1 MSGDGVA
8 RNNMVGPVLRVGEV
22 ADAVVEALQEDNP
35 GKEFT
40 VEDRVAYVR
49 AETEGECVVR
59 AETVARVLGRPFQDR
74 RAGGQPDFLLGSDR
88 NHRRHHALLFP
99 EKAIG
104 PRGRRSRRASG

>member
-1 MSGDGVA
+1 MSADDAA
-8 RNNMVGPVLRVGEV
+8 RNNAVGPVLRAGEV

-59 AETVARVLGRPFQDR
+59 AETVARVLGRPFKIAELEVNLSSFSGRIETTDDTMR
-74 RAGGQPDFLLGSDR
+74 FY
-88 NHRRHHALLFP
+88 F
-99 EKAIG
+99 EK
-104 PRGRRSRRASG
+104 RL

>member
-1 MSGDGVA
+1 MSGDDTA
-8 RNNMVGPVLRVGEV
+8 RKNAVGPVLRAGEV

-59 AETVARVLGRPFQDR
+59 AETVARVLGRPFKIAELEVNLSSFSGRIETTDDTMR
-74 RAGGQPDFLLGSDR
+74 FY
-88 NHRRHHALLFP
+88 F
-99 EKAIG
+99 EK
-104 PRGRRSRRASG
+104 RL

>member
-1 MSGDGVA
+1 MSGDDAA
-8 RNNMVGPVLRVGEV
+8 RKNSVGPVLRAGEV

-59 AETVARVLGRPFQDR
+59 AETVARVLGRPFKI
-74 RAGGQPDFLLGSDR
+74 AELEVNLSSFS
-88 NHRRHHALLFP
+88 
-99 EKAIG
+99 
-104 PRGRRSRRASG
+104 GRIETTDDTMRFYFQKRL

>member
-1 MSGDGVA
+1 MSGDEAA
-8 RNNMVGPVLRVGEV
+8 RRNAVGPVLRAGEV

-59 AETVARVLGRPFQDR
+59 AETVAKVLGRPFKIAELEVNLSSFSGRIETTDDTMR
-74 RAGGQPDFLLGSDR
+74 FY
-88 NHRRHHALLFP
+88 F
-99 EKAIG
+99 EK
-104 PRGRRSRRASG
+104 RL